1 LTAAVILAAGQGT
14 RMRSKRVKVLHEVAG
29 LPMIEHVLRT
39 VAALPLD
46 ETVVVVGA
54 QKEAVAAVVGGRA
67 TLVEQPGVLGTGD
80 AVRRALDVLG
90 PSTRRVLVLYGD
102 CPLVPE
108 DLLRSLVDAP
118 RDDAATLVTAELAD
132 PTGYGRVVRDA
143 DGRLR
148 AIVEEREADAATR
161 AIREVNTGIGVWDR
175 GWLERVLPDLVP
187 HGQEVYLTD
196 AVAALVAAGAP
207 VGTVAARDVE
217 RVLGINTRAELAR
230 AEATARR
237 DVLARLMAGGVTVV
251 DPATTY
257 VDVGVEVG
265 PDTVLYPMTFLR
277 GRTVV
282 GEGAVIGPMTTVVD
296 SHVGDHAVVVQSVVE
311 GARIGPH
318 CSVGP
323 MSHLRPG
330 SYLDR
335 DVHLGNF
342 VEVKNSRLG
351 LGTKAG
357 HHCYLGDATIGH
369 HVNIGA
375 GTVIVNYDGVAK
387 HPTYIG
393 DEAFIGCNANLV
405 APVEIGASAY
415 VAAGSTVTHNV
426 PAEALA
432 IARGRQENKPNWV
445 RTRRERVSGPRD

>member
-1 LTAAVILAAGQGT
+1 MTAAVVLAAGQGT
-14 RMRSKRVKVLHEVAG
+14 RMRSKRAKVLHEVAG
-29 LPMIEHVLRT
+29 LPMIEHVLRA
-39 VAALPLD
+39 VQALELA

-54 QKEAVAAVVGGRA
+54 QKEAVAAAVGRRA

-80 AVRRALDVLG
+80 AVRRALGALSPD
-90 PSTRRVLVLYGD
+90 THRVLVLYGD
-102 CPLVPE
+102 CPLVPP
-108 DLLRSLVDAP
+108 DLLRDLLNASG
-118 RDDAATLVTAELAD
+118 RDAATLVTAVLAD

-143 DGRLR
+143 DGTIR

-161 AIREVNTGIGVWDR
+161 AIHEVNTGIGVWERD
-175 GWLERVLPDLVP
+175 WLERVLPELVP
-187 HGQEVYLTD
+187 HHGEVYLTD
-196 AVAALVAAGAP
+196 AVGALIAAGAR
-207 VGTVAARDVE
+207 VGSLQAPDPE
-217 RVLGINTRAELAR
+217 RVMGINTRAELAR
-230 AEATARR
+230 AEARARR
-237 DVLARLMAGGVTVV
+237 DVLERLMAAGVTVR

-257 VDVGVEVG
+257 VDAGVEVG
-265 PDTVLYPMTFLR
+265 LDTVLEPMTFLR

-282 GEGAVIGPMTTVVD
+282 GEGAVIGPMTTLVD
-296 SHVGDHAVVVQSVVE
+296 SYVGDHSVVVQSVVE

-318 CSVGP
+318 CHVGP

-330 SYLDR
+330 TYLDR

-351 LGTKAG
+351 LGMKAG

-445 RTRRERVSGPRD
+445 RARRQRVSGPRD

>member
-1 LTAAVILAAGQGT
+1 MTAAVILAAGQGT

-39 VAALPLD
+39 VAALALD

-54 QKEAVAAVVGGRA
+54 QKEAVAAAVGGRA

-80 AVRRALDVLG
+80 AVGRALGALD
-90 PSTRRVLVLYGD
+90 PATDRVLVLYGD
-102 CPLVPE
+102 CPLVPA
-108 DLLRSLVDAP
+108 DLLRALLAAP
-118 RDDAATLVTAELAD
+118 RGDAATIVTVELAD
-132 PTGYGRVVRDA
+132 PTGYGRVVRDPA
-143 DGRLR
+143 GRIQ

-175 GWLERVLPDLVP
+175 TWLERVLPGLPP
-187 HGQEVYLTD
+187 HDREVYLTD
-196 AVAALVAAGAP
+196 AVAALVAAGAR
-207 VGTVAARDVE
+207 VGSVAAPDPE
-217 RVLGINTRAELAR
+217 RVMGINTRAELAR

-237 DVLARLMAGGVTVV
+237 DVLERLMAAGVTVR

-257 VDVGVEVG
+257 VDAGVEVG
-265 PDTVLYPMTFLR
+265 PDTVLEPMTFLR
-277 GRTVV
+277 GRTVI
-282 GEGAVIGPMTTVVD
+282 GEGAVIGPMTTIVD
-296 SHVGDHAVVVQSVVE
+296 SHVGDRTVVVQSVVE

-318 CSVGP
+318 CHVGP

-330 SYLDR
+330 AFLDR

-357 HHCYLGDATIGH
+357 HHCYLGDATVGH

-445 RTRRERVSGPRD
+445 RARRERVPGPRD